1 MSTAL
6 VTDSTA
12 YLPPDLLEG
21 LAVHVVPLHV
31 VVGGTEHAEGVDIDA
46 ELVPSGPDG
55 ATIRLAARMD
65 GKTAATAR
73 LEVIAKGPR
82 P

>member
-12 YLPPDLLEG
+12 YLPADLLEG

-31 VVGGTEHAEGVDIDA
+31 VVGGKEHAEGVDID
-46 ELVPSGPDG
+46 PS
-55 ATIRLAARMD
+55 AVAAALRSF
-65 GKTAATAR
+65 TPVSTSRPAPAAFLDAYR
-73 LEVIAKGPR
+73 AA
-82 P
+82 